1 MDGSQEC
8 LLTPV
13 SYFSIFHFTRR
24 LQRLLAIR
32 YILKVLR
39 LISVLFSICA
49 TPLYVAVLNYHYEL
63 IPSDLLETLILSRA
77 QVPFPPLIETLFRTR
92 NRFTERSWGKV
103 TDESWSNARYCR
115 RYRNRTS
122 ICTSWFNE

>member
-1 MDGSQEC
+1 MDGSPSV

-13 SYFSIFHFTRR
+13 SYFDFFISPEDYNVSWLYATFSR
-24 LQRLLAIR
+24 
-32 YILKVLR
+32 VLR

-77 QVPFPPLIETLFRTR
+77 QVPFPPLIEALF
-92 NRFTERSWGKV
+92 
-103 TDESWSNARYCR
+103 
-115 RYRNRTS
+115 
-122 ICTSWFNE
+122 